1 MKKGMVITMKKINKC
16 YDFVVVGGGLSGVCT
31 ALAAARHGVSTALVQ
46 NRAMLGGNASS
57 EIRVHING
65 AGRGNGFRNAIE
77 SGIILELLM
86 ANKAIN
92 PQNSYHVF
100 DEVLW
105 EKTNFQENLDLY
117 LNTHMHEVEMDGN
130 KVVSITAVQ
139 NTTETEFIFKAP
151 LFADTTGDA
160 TLADLAGADYI
171 IGREGQDVYGE
182 SLAPKVSDG
191 HTMGNTV
198 MFTTKDMGKPTPFK
212 RPEWAYEITK
222 ERLGNRHIGELSPG
236 YWWIELGGDHRCII
250 SDGADI
256 QTELLKYAYGVFD
269 YIKNSGEYEADYL
282 ALDWITSIPG
292 KRESRRVYG
301 DYMFTQIDIEAKKR
315 FEDAIAYGG
324 WTMDAHSVGG
334 IEAIDSEEGGT
345 IWHPVDDVYTIP
357 YRSVY
362 SRNIENLY
370 VGGRAISASHMAMS
384 SSRVMS
390 TLAVVG
396 QAIGTAA
403 SIALEKNITPREVLT
418 YIKELQQMLIKDDC
432 YLPGIVVADS
442 DDLVTNR
449 ACAISASSYIVGG
462 EPTNIN
468 GDYARRIDE
477 KQHAWISD
485 TMKDAPEWIQ
495 IQFEEAIIVGDIIL
509 RFDPNFS
516 KIMFV
521 TQSAQTME
529 KQDPGM
535 PTVLIKDY
543 TLEFLKDG
551 KVIKAIE
558 VADNTQRV
566 NEHVFKEKVKC
577 DAVKLIAKR
586 TYGDEHARV
595 FDLRIY
601 E

>member
-1 MKKGMVITMKKINKC
+1 MRQIKKQ
-16 YDFVVVGGGLSGVCT
+16 YDFVVVGGGLSGLCT
-31 ALAAARHGVSTALVQ
+31 ALAAARHGVNTALVQ

-86 ANKAIN
+86 ANKAVN

-100 DEVLW
+100 DQVLW
-105 EKTNFQENLDLY
+105 EKANFQENLDLY
-117 LNTHMHEVEMDGN
+117 LNTHMHAVRMDGS
-130 KVVSITAVQ
+130 KVASITAVQ
-139 NTTETEFIFKAP
+139 NTTETEYIFEAP

-160 TLADLAGADYI
+160 TLAELAGADYI

-212 RPEWAYEITK
+212 LPDWAYKMTK

-236 YWWIELGGDHRCII
+236 YWWIELGGDHRSII
-250 SDGADI
+250 SDGANI
-256 QTELLKYAYGVFD
+256 QTELLKYVYGVFD
-269 YIKNSGEYEADYL
+269 YIKTCGEFDADNL

-301 DYMFTQIDIEAKKR
+301 DYMFTQLDIEAKKR

-334 IEAIDSEEGGT
+334 IEAVDSEEGGT

-362 SRNIENLY
+362 SRNVENLY

-403 SIALEKNITPREVLT
+403 SIAVEKNITPREVMT

-432 YLPGIVVADS
+432 YLPGIVAADA
-442 DDLVTNR
+442 DDLVANKDCVIT
-449 ACAISASSYIVGG
+449 ASSYIEGG
-462 EPTNIN
+462 EPTGIN
-468 GDYARRIDE
+468 GDYARRVDE
-477 KQHAWISD
+477 EQHAWISEAM
-485 TMKDAPEWIQ
+485 TDAPEWMH
-495 IQFEEAIIVGDIIL
+495 IQFKQSVTIGDMIL
-509 RFDPNFS
+509 RFDPNFE
-516 KIMFV
+516 KVMFV
-521 TQSAQTME
+521 TQSVNTME
-529 KQDPGM
+529 KQDPGL
-535 PTVLIKDY
+535 PTVLVKDY
-543 TLEFLKDG
+543 TVELLKDG
-551 KVIKAIE
+551 VVLKTIDVS
-558 VADNTQRV
+558 DNTQRV
-566 NEHVFKEKVKC
+566 NQHVLEEKVVC
-577 DAVKLIAKR
+577 DAVKITVKS
-586 TYGDEHARV
+586 TYGDAHARV
-595 FDLRIY
+595 FDVRVY